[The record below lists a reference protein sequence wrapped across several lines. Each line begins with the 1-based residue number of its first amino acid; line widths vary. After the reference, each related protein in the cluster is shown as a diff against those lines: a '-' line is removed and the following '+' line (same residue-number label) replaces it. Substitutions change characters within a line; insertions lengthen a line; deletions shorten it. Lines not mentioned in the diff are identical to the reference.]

1 MVNARFMKCICAS
14 LRRTVVA
21 LLFFLPVIAM
31 ADNTGLLKYKSHFN
45 VSSTID
51 RLTQLVTSKG
61 LQTFARID
69 FANDASRA
77 GLDLRAE
84 QLLIFG
90 NPKAGTPLLQSS
102 PSVGLDL
109 PLKALAYEDA
119 DGTTWVIV
127 NDPAYIIA
135 RHGVAP
141 ALEANIK
148 GALAL
153 IAAATGASAAE
164 SEKSP

>member
-1 MVNARFMKCICAS
+1 
-14 LRRTVVA
+14 
-21 LLFFLPVIAM
+21 M
-31 ADNTGLLKYKSHFN
+31 ATSAGMLKYNSHFD
-45 VSSTID
+45 VASTID

-61 LQTFARID
+61 LQVFARID
-69 FANDASRA
+69 FANDARQA
-77 GLDLRAE
+77 GLELRAE

-119 DGTTWVIV
+119 GGATWVIV
-127 NDPAYIIA
+127 NDPAYIIV

-141 ALEANIK
+141 SLEANIS

-153 IAAATGASAAE
+153 VAAATGGSAEAV
-164 SEKSP
+164 EKNP